1 MFFFK
6 VTQILSVTSEEE
18 PIARPRWLII
28 YCLHKECLEIFNHMQ
43 SQPNS
48 DLDWERLRW
57 ANRTIDLLPAL
68 DNEISWPENAPIPPA
83 FTMVEANRETAV
95 SIIYDMV
102 AKFFFNIQLLEYYF
116 SKVKK
121 LS

>member
-6 VTQILSVTSEEE
+6 VTEIISVTREED

-48 DLDWERLRW
+48 ELDWNRLRW

-68 DNEISWPENAPIPPA
+68 EDESSWGENIPIPPA
-83 FTMVEANRETAV
+83 FTLVETTQEIAANTLF
-95 SIIYDMV
+95 DMV
-102 AKFFFNIQLLEYYF
+102 SRIF
-116 SKVKK
+116 
-121 LS
+121 